1 MSRNAKYLRIFVICA
16 LGFFYAPAF
25 LLPIFAFNESQVIAF
40 PIEGFSFRWFQALLS
55 EETLHQALK
64 NSLFVAVTA
73 SLFGTLL
80 GILTARANSRYDF
93 LGKRPSLSFILIP
106 LVIPE
111 LIIGVALLIVLV
123 QIGLPLN
130 LWTVILGH
138 TLLIMPFSTL
148 VMLSAFNNMD
158 QSVEEASMDL
168 GETAFGT
175 FRRIILPMVAPGLIA
190 SFIIGFTISLDEF
203 MIAFF
208 LTGTEPTLPVYI
220 WAQFRFPV
228 KLPSVMALGTI
239 LLIVSLILLSVSE
252 YFRRRI
258 SGSAFFGDSIK

>member
-1 MSRNAKYLRIFVICA
+1 M
-16 LGFFYAPAF
+16 
-25 LLPIFAFNESQVIAF
+25 
-40 PIEGFSFRWFQALLS
+40 RWFEALLS
-55 EETLHQALK
+55 EKTLHSALK
-64 NSLFVAVTA
+64 NSLFVAIM
-73 SLFGTLL
+73 SSFLGTVL
-80 GILTARANSRYDF
+80 GVLIARATSRYDF
-93 LGKRPSLSFILIP
+93 FGKKPTLSFLLVP

-123 QIGLPLN
+123 QLGLSLN
-130 LWTVILGH
+130 LWTVVLGH

-148 VMLSAFNNMD
+148 VMLSAFNNLD

-168 GETAFGT
+168 GETGFGT
-175 FRRIILPMVAPGLIA
+175 FRRIILPMVSPGLIA

-239 LLIVSLILLSVSE
+239 LLVFSLVLLSLSE
-252 YFRRRI
+252 YFRRKI
-258 SGSAFFGDSIK
+258 AKSEALEIT

>member
-1 MSRNAKYLRIFVICA
+1 MSKNAKYLRLFVIVA
-16 LGFFYAPAF
+16 LVFFYAPAL
-25 LLPIFAFNESQVIAF
+25 LLPIFAFNESQVISF
-40 PIEGFSFRWFQALLS
+40 PVEGFSLRWFEALLS
-55 EETLHQALK
+55 EKTLHSALK
-64 NSLFVAVTA
+64 NSLFVAITA
-73 SLFGTLL
+73 SFLGTVL
-80 GILTARANSRYDF
+80 GVLIARATSRYDF
-93 LGKRPSLSFILIP
+93 FGKKPTLSFLLVP

-123 QIGLPLN
+123 QLGLSLN
-130 LWTVILGH
+130 LWTVVLGH

-148 VMLSAFNNMD
+148 VMLSAFNNLD

-168 GETAFGT
+168 GETGFGT
-175 FRRIILPMVAPGLIA
+175 FRRIILPMVSPGLIA

-239 LLIVSLILLSVSE
+239 LLVFSLALLSLSE
-252 YFRRRI
+252 YFRRKI
-258 SGSAFFGDSIK
+258 TKSEAVEIT

>member
-1 MSRNAKYLRIFVICA
+1 MSSF
-16 LGFFYAPAF
+16 LGT
-25 LLPIFAFNESQVIAF
+25 V
-40 PIEGFSFRWFQALLS
+40 
-55 EETLHQALK
+55 
-64 NSLFVAVTA
+64 
-73 SLFGTLL
+73 L
-80 GILTARANSRYDF
+80 GVLIARATSRYDF
-93 LGKRPSLSFILIP
+93 FGKKPTLSFLLVP

-123 QIGLPLN
+123 QLGLSLN
-130 LWTVILGH
+130 LWTVVLGH

-148 VMLSAFNNMD
+148 VMLSAFNNLD

-168 GETAFGT
+168 GETGFGT
-175 FRRIILPMVAPGLIA
+175 FRRIILPMVSPGLIA

-239 LLIVSLILLSVSE
+239 LLVFSLALLSLSE
-252 YFRRRI
+252 YFRRKI
-258 SGSAFFGDSIK
+258 TKSDAVEIT

>member
-1 MSRNAKYLRIFVICA
+1 MLNNKNFLKLFVLIA
-16 LGFFYAPAF
+16 LIFFYSPAL
-25 LLPIFAFNESQVIAF
+25 LLPIFAFNESQIISF
-40 PIEGFSFRWFQALLS
+40 PVEGFSLRWFEVLLS
-55 EETLHQALK
+55 EKTLHGALK
-64 NSLFVAVTA
+64 NSLFVALSSA
-73 SLFGTLL
+73 AFGTFL
-80 GILTARANSRYDF
+80 GVLTARANSRYEF
-93 LGKRPSLSFILIP
+93 FGKKPTLSFILMP

-111 LIIGVALLIVLV
+111 LIIGVALLIVLM
-123 QIGLPLN
+123 QLGLSLS

-148 VMLSAFNNMD
+148 VMMSAFNNFD

-175 FRRIILPMVAPGLIA
+175 FRRIIIPMVSPGLIA

-239 LLIVSLILLSVSE
+239 MLIFSLVLLTLSE
-252 YFRRRI
+252 YFRRKIPKTESSRI
-258 SGSAFFGDSIK
+258 V

>member
-1 MSRNAKYLRIFVICA
+1 M
-16 LGFFYAPAF
+16 
-25 LLPIFAFNESQVIAF
+25 
-40 PIEGFSFRWFQALLS
+40 
-55 EETLHQALK
+55 
-64 NSLFVAVTA
+64 
-73 SLFGTLL
+73 
-80 GILTARANSRYDF
+80 
-93 LGKRPSLSFILIP
+93 
-106 LVIPE
+106 
-111 LIIGVALLIVLV
+111 ALLIVLM
-123 QIGLPLN
+123 QLGLSLS

-148 VMLSAFNNMD
+148 VMMSAFNNFD

-175 FRRIILPMVAPGLIA
+175 FRRIIIPMVSPGLIA

-239 LLIVSLILLSVSE
+239 MLIFSLVLLTLSE
-252 YFRRRI
+252 YFRRKIPKTESSRI
-258 SGSAFFGDSIK
+258 V

>member
-1 MSRNAKYLRIFVICA
+1 MLKNGKYLRFFVIIA
-16 LGFFYAPAF
+16 LIFFYAPAL
-25 LLPIFAFNESQVIAF
+25 LLPIFAFNQSQVIAF
-40 PIEGFSFRWFQALLS
+40 PIEGFSLRWFEALVT
-55 EETLHQALK
+55 EKTLHGALK

-73 SLFGTLL
+73 SIFGTVL
-80 GILTARANSRYDF
+80 GVLTARANSRYEF
-93 LGKRPSLSFILIP
+93 FGKKPTLSFILVP

-111 LIIGVALLIVLV
+111 LIIGVALLIVLM
-123 QIGLPLN
+123 QLGLNLN
-130 LWTVILGH
+130 LWTVVLGH

-148 VMLSAFNNMD
+148 VMLSAFNNLD
-158 QSVEEASMDL
+158 QSIEEASMDL

-175 FRRIILPMVAPGLIA
+175 FRRIILPMVSPGLIA

-239 LLIVSLILLSVSE
+239 LLIFSLFLLSISE

-258 SGSAFFGDSIK
+258 SKSDSMEII

>member
-1 MSRNAKYLRIFVICA
+1 MLKNGKYLRFFVIIA
-16 LGFFYAPAF
+16 LIFFYAPAL
-25 LLPIFAFNESQVIAF
+25 LLPIFALNQSQVIAF
-40 PIEGFSFRWFQALLS
+40 PIEGFSLRWFEALAS
-55 EETLHQALK
+55 EKTLHSALK
-64 NSLFVAVTA
+64 NSLFVAITA
-73 SLFGTLL
+73 SSFGTVL
-80 GILTARANSRYDF
+80 GVLTARANSRYEF
-93 LGKRPSLSFILIP
+93 FGKKPTLSFILVP

-111 LIIGVALLIVLV
+111 LIIGVALLIVLM
-123 QIGLPLN
+123 QLGLNLN
-130 LWTVILGH
+130 LWTVVLGH

-148 VMLSAFNNMD
+148 VMLSAFNNLD

-175 FRRIILPMVAPGLIA
+175 FRRIILPMVSPGLIA

-208 LTGTEPTLPVYI
+208 LTGPEPTLPVYI

-228 KLPSVMALGTI
+228 KLPSVMALGTL
-239 LLIVSLILLSVSE
+239 LLIFSLVLLSISE

-258 SGSAFFGDSIK
+258 SKSDSTEII

>member
-1 MSRNAKYLRIFVICA
+1 MSQGRKYLRVFVIVA
-16 LGFFYAPAF
+16 LVFFYAPAL
-25 LLPIFAFNESQVIAF
+25 LLPIFAFNQSQVIAF
-40 PIEGFSFRWFQALLS
+40 PIEGFSLRWFEALLS
-55 EETLHQALK
+55 EQTLHAALK
-64 NSLFVAVTA
+64 NSLFVAITA
-73 SLFGTLL
+73 SVLGTLL
-80 GILTARANSRYDF
+80 GVLTARANSRYEF
-93 LGKRPSLSFILIP
+93 FGKKPSLSFILIP

-111 LIIGVALLIVLV
+111 LIIGVALLIVLM
-123 QIGLPLN
+123 QLGLSLN

-148 VMLSAFNNMD
+148 VMLSAFNNLD
-158 QSVEEASMDL
+158 QSIEEASMDL

-175 FRRIILPMVAPGLIA
+175 FRRIILPMVAPGLMA

-239 LLIVSLILLSVSE
+239 LLVFSLLLLSLSE
-252 YFRRRI
+252 FFRRRI
-258 SGSAFFGDSIK
+258 SRSEALELV

>member
-1 MSRNAKYLRIFVICA
+1 MLKNGKYLRFFVIIA
-16 LGFFYAPAF
+16 LVFFYAPAL
-25 LLPIFAFNESQVIAF
+25 LLPIFAFNQSQVIAF
-40 PIEGFSFRWFQALLS
+40 PIEGFSLRWFEALVT
-55 EETLHQALK
+55 EKTLHGALK

-73 SLFGTLL
+73 SIFGTVL
-80 GILTARANSRYDF
+80 GVLTARANSRYEF
-93 LGKRPSLSFILIP
+93 FGKKPTLSFILVP

-111 LIIGVALLIVLV
+111 LIIGVALLIVLM
-123 QIGLPLN
+123 QLGLNLN
-130 LWTVILGH
+130 LWTVVLGH

-148 VMLSAFNNMD
+148 VMLSAFNNLD
-158 QSVEEASMDL
+158 QSIEEASMDL

-175 FRRIILPMVAPGLIA
+175 FRRVILPMVSPGLIA

-228 KLPSVMALGTI
+228 KLPSVMALGTL
-239 LLIVSLILLSVSE
+239 LLIFSLVLLSISE

-258 SGSAFFGDSIK
+258 SKTDSTEIM

>member
-1 MSRNAKYLRIFVICA
+1 M
-16 LGFFYAPAF
+16 
-25 LLPIFAFNESQVIAF
+25 
-40 PIEGFSFRWFQALLS
+40 RWFEALLS
-55 EETLHQALK
+55 EKTLHSALK
-64 NSLFVAVTA
+64 NSLFVAIM
-73 SLFGTLL
+73 SSFLGTVL
-80 GILTARANSRYDF
+80 GVLIARATSRYDF
-93 LGKRPSLSFILIP
+93 FGKKPTLSFLLVP

-123 QIGLPLN
+123 QLGLSLN
-130 LWTVILGH
+130 LWTVVLGH

-148 VMLSAFNNMD
+148 VMLSAFNNLD

-168 GETAFGT
+168 GETGFGT
-175 FRRIILPMVAPGLIA
+175 FRRIILPMVSPGLIA

-239 LLIVSLILLSVSE
+239 LLVFSLALLSLSE
-252 YFRRRI
+252 YFRRKI
-258 SGSAFFGDSIK
+258 AKSEALEIT

>member
-1 MSRNAKYLRIFVICA
+1 MLKNGKYLRLYVIGA
-16 LGFFYAPAF
+16 LIFFYSPAF
-25 LLPIFAFNESQVIAF
+25 LLPIFAFNQSQVISF
-40 PIEGFSFRWFQALLS
+40 PLGGFSLRWFEALLS
-55 EETLHQALK
+55 EKTLHSALR
-64 NSLFVAVTA
+64 NSLFVAITA
-73 SLFGTLL
+73 SILGTLL
-80 GILTARANSRYDF
+80 GVLIARANSRYDF
-93 LGKRPSLSFILIP
+93 FGKKPVLSFLLVP

-123 QIGLPLN
+123 QLGLSLN

-148 VMLSAFNNMD
+148 VMLSAFNNLD

-168 GETAFGT
+168 GETSFGT
-175 FRRIILPMVAPGLIA
+175 FRRIILPMVSPGLIA

-228 KLPSVMALGTI
+228 KLPSVMALGTL
-239 LLIVSLILLSVSE
+239 LLIFSLVLLSISE

-258 SGSAFFGDSIK
+258 SKSEARETI

>member
-1 MSRNAKYLRIFVICA
+1 M
-16 LGFFYAPAF
+16 
-25 LLPIFAFNESQVIAF
+25 
-40 PIEGFSFRWFQALLS
+40 
-55 EETLHQALK
+55 
-64 NSLFVAVTA
+64 
-73 SLFGTLL
+73 
-80 GILTARANSRYDF
+80 
-93 LGKRPSLSFILIP
+93 
-106 LVIPE
+106 
-111 LIIGVALLIVLV
+111 ALLIVLM
-123 QIGLPLN
+123 QLGLSLS

-148 VMLSAFNNMD
+148 VMMSAFNNFD

-175 FRRIILPMVAPGLIA
+175 FRRIIIPMVSPGLIA

-239 LLIVSLILLSVSE
+239 MLIFSLVLLTLSE
-252 YFRRRI
+252 YFRRKIPRTESSRI
-258 SGSAFFGDSIK
+258 V

>member
-1 MSRNAKYLRIFVICA
+1 MSRKVRYLKIFVICA

-40 PIEGFSFRWFQALLS
+40 PIEGLSLRWFQALWS
-55 EETLHQALK
+55 EETLHEALK

-73 SLFGTLL
+73 SILGTLL
-80 GILTARANSRYDF
+80 GVLTARANSRYDF
-93 LGKRPSLSFILIP
+93 FGKKPSLSFILIP

-123 QIGLPLN
+123 QLGLPLN

-148 VMLSAFNNMD
+148 VMLSAFNNLD

-175 FRRIILPMVAPGLIA
+175 FRRIIIPMVAPGLVA

-239 LLIVSLILLSVSE
+239 LLIVSLLLLSVSE

>member
-1 MSRNAKYLRIFVICA
+1 MSKNGKYLRLFVIVA
-16 LGFFYAPAF
+16 LVFFYAPAL
-25 LLPIFAFNESQVIAF
+25 LLPIFAFNESQVISF
-40 PIEGFSFRWFQALLS
+40 PVEGFSLRWFEALLS
-55 EETLHQALK
+55 EKTLHSALK
-64 NSLFVAVTA
+64 NSLFVAIM
-73 SLFGTLL
+73 SSFLGTVL
-80 GILTARANSRYDF
+80 GVLIARATSRYDF
-93 LGKRPSLSFILIP
+93 FGKKPTLSFLLVP

-123 QIGLPLN
+123 QLGLSLN
-130 LWTVILGH
+130 LWTVVLGH

-148 VMLSAFNNMD
+148 VMLSAFNNLD

-168 GETAFGT
+168 GETGFGT
-175 FRRIILPMVAPGLIA
+175 FRRIILPMVSPGLIA

-239 LLIVSLILLSVSE
+239 LLVFSLVLLSLSE
-252 YFRRRI
+252 YFRRKI
-258 SGSAFFGDSIK
+258 AKSEALEIT

>member
-1 MSRNAKYLRIFVICA
+1 M
-16 LGFFYAPAF
+16 
-25 LLPIFAFNESQVIAF
+25 
-40 PIEGFSFRWFQALLS
+40 
-55 EETLHQALK
+55 
-64 NSLFVAVTA
+64 
-73 SLFGTLL
+73 
-80 GILTARANSRYDF
+80 TARANSRYEF
-93 LGKRPSLSFILIP
+93 FGKKPSLSFILIP

-111 LIIGVALLIVLV
+111 LIIGVALLIVLM
-123 QIGLPLN
+123 QLGLSLN

-148 VMLSAFNNMD
+148 VMLSAFNNLD
-158 QSVEEASMDL
+158 QSIEEASMDL

-175 FRRIILPMVAPGLIA
+175 FRRIILPMVAPGLMA

-239 LLIVSLILLSVSE
+239 LLLFSLLLLSLSE
-252 YFRRRI
+252 FFRRRI
-258 SGSAFFGDSIK
+258 SKSEALEIL

>member
-1 MSRNAKYLRIFVICA
+1 MAI
-16 LGFFYAPAF
+16 
-25 LLPIFAFNESQVIAF
+25 
-40 PIEGFSFRWFQALLS
+40 
-55 EETLHQALK
+55 
-64 NSLFVAVTA
+64 TA
-73 SLFGTLL
+73 STLGTLL
-80 GILTARANSRYDF
+80 GVLTARANSRYEF
-93 LGKRPSLSFILIP
+93 FGKKPSLSLILVP

-111 LIIGVALLIVLV
+111 LIIGVALLIVLM
-123 QIGLPLN
+123 QLGLSLN
-130 LWTVILGH
+130 LWTVVLGH

-148 VMLSAFNNMD
+148 VMLSAFNNLD

-168 GETAFGT
+168 GETALGT
-175 FRRIILPMVAPGLIA
+175 FRRIILPMVAPGLMA

-239 LLIVSLILLSVSE
+239 LLIFSLLLLSLSE
-252 YFRRRI
+252 FFRRRI
-258 SGSAFFGDSIK
+258 SKSLSLGDSVR

>member
-1 MSRNAKYLRIFVICA
+1 MQ
-16 LGFFYAPAF
+16 LG
-25 LLPIFAFNESQVIAF
+25 L
-40 PIEGFSFRWFQALLS
+40 
-55 EETLHQALK
+55 
-64 NSLFVAVTA
+64 
-73 SLFGTLL
+73 
-80 GILTARANSRYDF
+80 
-93 LGKRPSLSFILIP
+93 SLS
-106 LVIPE
+106 
-111 LIIGVALLIVLV
+111 
-123 QIGLPLN
+123 

-148 VMLSAFNNMD
+148 VMMSAFNNFD

-175 FRRIILPMVAPGLIA
+175 FRRVILPMVSPGLIA
-190 SFIIGFTISLDEF
+190 SLIIGFTISLDEF

-239 LLIVSLILLSVSE
+239 MLIFSLVLLSLSE
-252 YFRRRI
+252 YFRRKIPKSESSRI
-258 SGSAFFGDSIK
+258 V